1 MGRTLQDVMSKN
13 PVTMHT
19 GTSVMDA
26 ARKMR
31 DDDIGDVIVLRDG
44 EVGGIVTDRD
54 IVVRVLAEGLD
65 PQMISIGQ
73 ICTDDVVCLSPE
85 DDVDRAVLVMKEH
98 AIRRIPVVDGGGAPV
113 GVVSIGDLA
122 VEANGEQALA
132 DISAA
137 LPNN

>member
-1 MGRTLQDVMSKN
+1 MGRTLQDVMSRN

-19 GTSVMDA
+19 GTTVLEA

-65 PQMISIGQ
+65 PQNVSVSQVMSDG
-73 ICTDDVVCLSPE
+73 VVCLSPTDTVE
-85 DDVDRAVLVMKEH
+85 RAIEVMKDH
-98 AIRRIPVVDGGGAPV
+98 AIRRIPVVEGGEPV

-122 VEANGEQALA
+122 IEAHGEKALA

-137 LPNN
+137 PANN

>member
-1 MGRTLQDVMSKN
+1 MGRTLRDVMSPN
-13 PVTMHT
+13 PVTLHT
-19 GTSVMDA
+19 GTTVLEA

-65 PQMISIGQ
+65 PQTVSVSQVMSEG
-73 ICTDDVVCLSPE
+73 VVCLEPNDTVE
-85 DDVDRAVLVMKEH
+85 RATEVMKDH
-98 AIRRIPVVDGGGAPV
+98 AIRRVPVVEGGKPV
-113 GVVSIGDLA
+113 GIVSIGDLA
-122 VEANGEQALA
+122 IEANGERALA

-137 LPNN
+137 PANN